1 LVYFSGAILVG
12 AALAA
17 AAIKGRRRVAI
28 EGEEKAH
35 PLRGV
40 VQKRATMFSNLA
52 DKAGKS
58 SVTHVEMSDVSGGE
72 FV

>member
-12 AALAA
+12 AAVAA
-17 AAIKGRRRVAI
+17 AAIKVRRRVALD
-28 EGEEKAH
+28 GEEKAH

-58 SVTHVEMSDVSGGE
+58 SVTHVEMADVSGGE